1 MERDVTKYLEES
13 GYYRIQCTPAAKRL
27 AADNHL
33 LLPAIQ
39 GSGENGKIL
48 VADVERVLAERP
60 KLLGKMRQII
70 ARRMRES
77 VNTIPHFQV
86 TVAVDLTEVSRLREQ
101 LKAEGTGYSI
111 NDFVLKAAAM
121 ALVEHPTVNSS
132 FENESISWHAHVN
145 LGMAVSV
152 EDGLLVPVIKQAE
165 NMTLAEIRDDARALA
180 EKARQRRLS
189 AEEMAGGTF
198 TVSNLG
204 MLGVESFTA
213 IINPGQSAILAVAGV
228 ADQPVVLNGE
238 IVIRKIMKM
247 TISADHR
254 IMDGALAAE
263 FINSIKSKLEDHSLW
278 KAMI

>member
-1 MERDVTKYLEES
+1 
-13 GYYRIQCTPAAKRL
+13 
-27 AADNHL
+27 
-33 LLPAIQ
+33 
-39 GSGENGKIL
+39 L
-48 VADVERVLAERP
+48 VVDVERALAERP

-86 TVAVDLTEVSRLREQ
+86 TLAVDLTEVSRLREQ
-101 LKAEGTGYSI
+101 LKAEGAGYSI

-121 ALVEHPTVNSS
+121 ALVEHPTVNST
-132 FENESISWHAHVN
+132 FENESVSWHAHVN

-165 NMTLAEIRDDARALA
+165 DMTLAEIRDDARALA

-189 AEEMAGGTF
+189 AEEMVGGTF

-204 MLGVESFTA
+204 KLGVESFTA

-228 ADQPVVLNGE
+228 ADQPVVVNGE

-254 IMDGALAAE
+254 IIDGALAAE